1 MFLFDG
7 SEILGT
13 FGKEASPFLFAELY
27 RVSAMK
33 ARQQEIA
40 VLERQVIAPNQVL
53 CVEDQRLFAKR
64 CAS

>member
-1 MFLFDG
+1 MAPKFWEP
-7 SEILGT
+7 SA
-13 FGKEASPFLFAELY
+13 KKQVHSCFAELY

-33 ARQQEIA
+33 AGQQEIA

-53 CVEDQRLFAKR
+53 YVEDQRLFAKR